1 MSIVKM
7 NKISI
12 IGLNAHKPSVIKEIM
27 DLGVVEVSSQDLKL
41 TDPEWISIV
50 KKDGNENEVLNYD
63 AKISK
68 INDVLVSLESYDK
81 SKKPLFST
89 RNTIT
94 LNEFENKVQN
104 KESTE
109 EIVSKLL
116 ELNKTYN
123 DLSSEENKI
132 EASIMSLKP
141 WIKYELPLELN
152 ETEYTSIFIGVFPNI
167 IDIEKLK
174 SDLKDRT
181 DKCYIN
187 LIESDKDQYY
197 FSIICLISEKDIAYE
212 TLKQFGFNI
221 VNFKELTKTAAENIA
236 QYEKTLKEI
245 SDKKEAIEKSISD
258 YVPFKEEI
266 QIYYD
271 YLVIERDKNK
281 IFSNILKTDT
291 TFYIQGWTPEVS
303 NDKVEQILKKY
314 ECWYEISEPEDGE
327 QYPILLD
334 NKSFSQPFEAITELY
349 SLPSSSNIDPTAIMA
364 PFYAIFFGLMLADVG
379 YGLIMAVLCFLLLK
393 KFSLE
398 GTMQKMMKLFF
409 YCGLST
415 AFWGVMFGSWFGD
428 AIPAAAKLIFN
439 SDFTIKAVW
448 INPME
453 QPMTLLVFSFIFGVI
468 HLFTGMAIQ
477 AYMLIRDG
485 DTKAAVFDIGF
496 WYGFIIGIAL
506 WLFGNTI
513 IPGSAEVGK
522 WMTIIFAIGLIL
534 TQGRSKDNIVGKL
547 ISGVLSLYN
556 ITSYLSDILSY
567 SRLLALGL
575 ATGVVSS
582 VVSILGSMGGRNI
595 FGILLFIV
603 VLLIGHVFNFAIN
616 ALGAFVHAARLQ
628 YVEFFGKFYE
638 GGGESFNPLAKKTKY
653 NKIIKEEI

>member
-12 IGLNAHKPSVIKEIM
+12 IGLNTHKPSVIKEIM
-27 DLGVVEVSSQDLKL
+27 DLGVVEISSQELKL
-41 TDPEWISIV
+41 TDPEWISVV

-68 INDVLVSLESYDK
+68 INDVLVSLESRDK

-89 RNTIT
+89 KDIIS
-94 LNEFENKVQN
+94 LSEFENKMLN

-109 EIVSKLL
+109 EVISKLL

-132 EASIMSLKP
+132 EASILSLKP
-141 WIKYELPLELN
+141 WIKYEPPLELS
-152 ETEYTSIFIGVFPNI
+152 ETRYTSIFIGVFPNI
-167 IDIEKLK
+167 INIEKLK
-174 SDLKDRT
+174 NDLDDKT
-181 DKCYIN
+181 DKCHVD
-187 LIESDKDQYY
+187 LIGSDKDQHY
-197 FSIICLISEKDIAYE
+197 FSIICLTSEKDIIYE
-212 TLKQFGFNI
+212 TLKQFGFNL
-221 VNFKELTKTAAENIA
+221 VNFKELNGTAAENIA
-236 QYEKTLKEI
+236 QYEKKLKEI
-245 SDKKEAIEKSISD
+245 SDKKEDIEKSISD
-258 YVPFKEEI
+258 YLPHKKEI
-266 QIYYD
+266 QMYYD

-281 IFSNILKTDT
+281 ILSNILKTDT
-291 TFYIQGWTPEVS
+291 TFYIHGWTPEVT

-314 ECWYEISEPEDGE
+314 ECWYEISQPEDGE
-327 QYPILLD
+327 EYPILLD
-334 NKSFSQPFEAITELY
+334 NKSFAQPFEAITELY
-349 SLPSSSNIDPTAIMA
+349 SLPSSSNIDPTALMA

-379 YGLIMAVLCFLLLK
+379 YGLIMSLLCFMVLK
-393 KFSLE
+393 KFRLE
-398 GTMQKMMKLFF
+398 GTIQKMMKLFF

-428 AIPAAAKLIFN
+428 AIPAAAKLMFN
-439 SDFTIKAVW
+439 SDFIIKPLW

-477 AYMLIRDG
+477 AYILIRDG

-513 IPGSAEVGK
+513 IPGSAVVGK
-522 WMTIIFAIGLIL
+522 WMTIVFAIGLVL
-534 TQGRSKDNIVGKL
+534 TQGRSKDGIVSKL

-582 VVSILGSMGGRNI
+582 VVSILGSMGGRNV
-595 FGILLFIV
+595 FGILLFII
-603 VLLIGHVFNFAIN
+603 VLAIGHVFNFAIN
-616 ALGAFVHAARLQ
+616 ALGAFVHSARLQ
-628 YVEFFGKFYE
+628 YVEYFGKFYE
-638 GGGESFNPLAKKTKY
+638 GGGEAFNPLAKKTKY
-653 NKIIKEEI
+653 NKIIKEEN

>member
-1 MSIVKM
+1 VSIVKM

>member
-1 MSIVKM
+1 M

-27 DLGVVEVSSQDLKL
+27 DLGVVEISSQEFKL

-50 KKDGNENEVLNYD
+50 KKDGNENEVLDYD

-68 INDVLVSLESYDK
+68 INDVLINLESHDK

-89 RNTIT
+89 RRTIT
-94 LNEFENKVQN
+94 LNEFEDKMLN
-104 KESTE
+104 KEGTE
-109 EIVSKLL
+109 EVVSKLL
-116 ELNKTYN
+116 ELNKAYN

-132 EASIMSLKP
+132 EASIVSLKP

-152 ETEYTSIFIGVFPNI
+152 ETRYTSIFIGVFPDV

-174 SDLKDRT
+174 NDLKDKT
-181 DKCYIN
+181 DKCYVD
-187 LIESDKDQYY
+187 LIESDKEQHY
-197 FSIICLISEKDIAYE
+197 FSIICLISEKDIVYE
-212 TLKQFGFNI
+212 TLKQFGFNT
-221 VNFKELTKTAAENIA
+221 VNFKELTDTAAENIT
-236 QYEKTLKEI
+236 QYEKKLKEI

-258 YVPFKEEI
+258 YLPYKEEI

-281 IFSNILKTDT
+281 ILSNILKTET
-291 TFYIQGWTPEVS
+291 TFYIQGWNPVVS

-349 SLPSSSNIDPTAIMA
+349 SLPSSSNIDPTAVMA

-379 YGLIMAVLCFLLLK
+379 YGLVMAVLCFLLTK

-398 GTMQKMMKLFF
+398 GTIGKMIKLFF
-409 YCGLST
+409 YCGLAT

-428 AIPAAAKLIFN
+428 AIPAAAKLIFD
-439 SDFTIKAVW
+439 SDFTIKPAW

-453 QPMTLLVFSFIFGVI
+453 QPMTLLIFSFIFGVI

-522 WMTIIFAIGLIL
+522 WMTIAFAVGLVL

-547 ISGVLSLYN
+547 TSGVLSLYN

-575 ATGVVSS
+575 ATSVVSS

-595 FGILLFIV
+595 FGILLFVV
-603 VLLIGHVFNFAIN
+603 VLLVGHVFNFAIN

>member
-1 MSIVKM
+1 M
-7 NKISI
+7 
-12 IGLNAHKPSVIKEIM
+12 
-27 DLGVVEVSSQDLKL
+27 
-41 TDPEWISIV
+41 
-50 KKDGNENEVLNYD
+50 
-63 AKISK
+63 
-68 INDVLVSLESYDK
+68 
-81 SKKPLFST
+81 
-89 RNTIT
+89 
-94 LNEFENKVQN
+94 
-104 KESTE
+104 
-109 EIVSKLL
+109 
-116 ELNKTYN
+116 
-123 DLSSEENKI
+123 
-132 EASIMSLKP
+132 
-141 WIKYELPLELN
+141 
-152 ETEYTSIFIGVFPNI
+152 
-167 IDIEKLK
+167 
-174 SDLKDRT
+174 
-181 DKCYIN
+181 
-187 LIESDKDQYY
+187 
-197 FSIICLISEKDIAYE
+197 
-212 TLKQFGFNI
+212 
-221 VNFKELTKTAAENIA
+221 
-236 QYEKTLKEI
+236 
-245 SDKKEAIEKSISD
+245 
-258 YVPFKEEI
+258 
-266 QIYYD
+266 
-271 YLVIERDKNK
+271 
-281 IFSNILKTDT
+281 
-291 TFYIQGWTPEVS
+291 
-303 NDKVEQILKKY
+303 
-314 ECWYEISEPEDGE
+314 
-327 QYPILLD
+327 
-334 NKSFSQPFEAITELY
+334 
-349 SLPSSSNIDPTAIMA
+349 PSSSNIDPTALMA

-439 SDFTIKAVW
+439 SDFTISPVW

-477 AYMLIRDG
+477 AYMLVRDG

-513 IPGSAEVGK
+513 IPGSAGIGK